1 MTPEVLSET
10 TSNPKD
16 ALNGILRLLDIRP
29 DLKTDM
35 DRLLSLAHIFSAS
48 DYLTDWL
55 IARPE
60 EIDWALDYGGLDA
73 PRDKKE
79 MAVNL
84 KELMASLDAMSALR
98 RFKHRELCR
107 ICARELS
114 GQASFEETAQDWST
128 VADLAIDTAIEIA
141 ESAALKKYGDPI
153 YTELTCDT
161 ERIARFAALGLGKL
175 GGKELNI
182 SSDVDLIFIH
192 SSDNGATSGPLS
204 IPLHE
209 FFVRIA
215 REVTRL
221 VSEVTE
227 EGFVFRVDLDLRPEG
242 KAGEITNSIG
252 AMEIY
257 YESWGQQ
264 WERQALIKAR
274 HCGGGAQVSQEVIN
288 RLHPFV
294 YRKYMD
300 EGGLKEISAMKK
312 KIDLTLSGSKDIAY
326 DIKLGR
332 GGIREIEFVAQSM
345 QLLYG
350 ARHSDLQTQ
359 STIKALDV
367 CDFLGFLSTPHY
379 RDLKDTYYFHR
390 KLENRIQYDR
400 NQQTHKIPNDKQRK
414 EKLGRLMG
422 FDTGDPA
429 GALMNDVKKRMK
441 RIREIFDLFF
451 IQDEKTGSE
460 TFPYPLDDEEA
471 GAVWLDKL
479 RFDHPRTSAKA
490 LNLLRNGSSFSH
502 PSERSVMA
510 FDRFGPYIVS
520 QAATTPWPDHV
531 ILGFSNFV
539 ESRAGQ
545 GGRDLLYELL
555 DEHRPVIKL
564 LSAIFSSSEYLTAAL
579 LRQPDLLDR
588 LLVSDPVEKPADRS
602 AYTLEFKQSI
612 AEKSSVET
620 RLGLLNSFR
629 AAESLRLGLRRILG
643 LTDRFGQ
650 MNGLTLLAEEY
661 IKAVAYLAQE
671 EIDETRGAPED
682 VKWVLVAA
690 GKLGR
695 REMNFGSDID
705 LLVFYDNDD
714 NDTGDASAYNY
725 VVLLVQ
731 RVIRLSGAMTP
742 FGDGYQIDMRLR
754 PEGEAGPLVVSYN
767 AMVDYYN
774 NRGRIWERLA
784 LVGARPICGD
794 KIFGVKVMGA
804 LGSFIESSETPV
816 KPSDSDKIVKIRE
829 RIASER
835 VKPGVV
841 DIKFGRGGL
850 IEIEFVCQWLAM
862 ENRETPRE
870 DRPFTLSML
879 KTARV
884 KKWLEK
890 DVADDLIKA
899 YLFLRSLED
908 TLRMDKEKAVNV
920 IPVSDTILLNRL
932 SRAMEE
938 TPGGSGGLVEV
949 IKETMR
955 KVSGIYLRFFELRG
969 EKK

>member
-1 MTPEVLSET
+1 MTPEVLLAEAT
-10 TSNPKD
+10 ANPKD
-16 ALNGILRLLDIRP
+16 ALTGIKRMLDIRP
-29 DLKTDM
+29 DLKKADM
-35 DRLLSLAHIFSAS
+35 DRLLPLAHIFSAS
-48 DYLTDWL
+48 DYLSDWL
-55 IARPE
+55 IARPD
-60 EIDWALDYGGLDA
+60 EIDWLLDKGGFDA
-73 PRDKKE
+73 SSGEKI
-79 MAVNL
+79 MAANL
-84 KELMASLDAMSALR
+84 KELMARLDPMSALR

-107 ICARELS
+107 VCARELS
-114 GQASFEETAQDWST
+114 GVALFEETAQDWST

-153 YTELTCDT
+153 YTELTDDT
-161 ERIARFAALGLGKL
+161 ERIARFSALGLGKL

-182 SSDVDLIFIH
+182 SSDVDLIFVH
-192 SSDNGATSGPLS
+192 SSDNGKTSGPSS
-204 IPLHE
+204 ISLHE

-221 VSEVTE
+221 LSELTE

-274 HCGGGAQVSQEVIN
+274 PCGGCREVSEEVIS

-300 EGGLKEISAMKK
+300 ENDLKEISAMKK
-312 KIDLTLSGSKDIAY
+312 KIDLALGGSEDVAH

-332 GGIREIEFVAQSM
+332 GGIREIEFVAQAM

-350 ARHSDLQTQ
+350 ARHNDLQTQ

-379 RDLKDTYYFHR
+379 RDLKDTYYFLR
-390 KLENRIQYDR
+390 KLENRIQYDH
-400 NQQTHKIPNDKQRK
+400 NQQTHKIPNDMRRK

-422 FDTGDPA
+422 FGNSDPA
-429 GALMNDVKKRMK
+429 GRLMKDVKKRTK

-451 IQDEKTGSE
+451 IQEKKTGSE

-471 GAVWLDKL
+471 CAVWLDRLK
-479 RFDHPRTSAKA
+479 FDHPEASAKA

-520 QAATTPWPDHV
+520 HAVATPWPDNV

-539 ESRAGQ
+539 ESR
-545 GGRDLLYELL
+545 GGRDLLYEML

-564 LSAIFSSSEYLTAAL
+564 LAAIFSSSEYLTAVL

-588 LLVSDPVEKPADRS
+588 LLVSDPVEKPASRTE
-602 AYTLEFKQSI
+602 YTLEFQRIVS
-612 AEKSSVET
+612 EKSSVEE
-620 RLGLLNSFR
+620 RLELINSFR
-629 AAESLRLGLRRILG
+629 AGESLRLGLRRILG
-643 LTDRFGQ
+643 LSDRFGQ

-661 IKAVAYLAQE
+661 IKAVADLAKE
-671 EIDETRGAPED
+671 EIDKTHGTSEE

-705 LLVFYDNDD
+705 LLVFYDNS
-714 NDTGDASAYNY
+714 DTGAGCVPAYDY

-731 RVIRLSGAMTP
+731 GVIRLSGAMTP

-774 NRGRIWERLA
+774 NRGEVWERLA
-784 LVGARPICGD
+784 LVGARAIYGD
-794 KIFGVKVMGA
+794 KIFGRKVMTA
-804 LGSFIESSETPV
+804 LSSFIESAGPLE
-816 KPSDSDKIVKIRE
+816 PSDSEKIREIRE
-829 RIASER
+829 RIVRQR
-835 VKPGVV
+835 VKPGIV

-850 IEIEFVCQWLAM
+850 IEIEFICQWLAM
-862 ENRETPRE
+862 ENRETSTGNG
-870 DRPFTLSML
+870 PFTFSML
-879 KTARV
+879 KTARI
-884 KKWLEK
+884 KRWLEK
-890 DVADDLIKA
+890 DVSDDLMKA

-932 SRAMEE
+932 SRAIEE
-938 TPGGSGGLVEV
+938 TPGGGRGLVEA
-949 IKETMR
+949 IKETMSR
-955 KVSGIYLRFFELRG
+955 VQDIYLRFFELRARR
-969 EKK
+969 